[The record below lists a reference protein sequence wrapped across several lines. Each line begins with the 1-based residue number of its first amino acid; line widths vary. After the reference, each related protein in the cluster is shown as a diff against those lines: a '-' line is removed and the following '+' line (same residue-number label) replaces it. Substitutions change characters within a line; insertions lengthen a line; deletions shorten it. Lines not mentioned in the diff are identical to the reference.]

1 MSTKIFVNLPV
12 KDLAKSRDFFSQ
24 LGYGFNAQFS
34 DENAACLV
42 ISEDIFV
49 MLLTEPFFK
58 SFTKKDIAD
67 SRTSTEAMIAL
78 SAESRAQV
86 DDLCDK
92 ALAAGGSPA
101 GDPQDHGFMY
111 GRSFYDLDDHHWEV
125 VWMDPAAIEQQSA

>member
-12 KDLAKSRDFFSQ
+12 KDLAKSRDFFSR
-24 LGYGFNAQFS
+24 LGYSFNPQFS
-34 DENAACLV
+34 DENSACLV
-42 ISEDIFV
+42 ISDDIFA

-58 SFTKKDIAD
+58 TFTKKEIAD

-78 SAESRAQV
+78 SADSRADV
-86 DDLCDK
+86 DELADK
-92 ALAAGGSPA
+92 ALAAGGRAA

-125 VWMDPAAIEQQSA
+125 LWMDPAVIEQQS